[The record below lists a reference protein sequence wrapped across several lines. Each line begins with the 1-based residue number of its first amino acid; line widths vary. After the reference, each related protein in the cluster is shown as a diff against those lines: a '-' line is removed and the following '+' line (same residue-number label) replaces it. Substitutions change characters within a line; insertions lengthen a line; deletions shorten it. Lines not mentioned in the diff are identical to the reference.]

1 MSLRLLPKKIM
12 YYFASQ
18 SSFKMEEKDAYAEL
32 SSIRQLMER
41 SAKFISLSGL
51 SGVLAGVYAIIGA
64 YLGYRIV
71 YGNAGTLDYR
81 DTYISDPNVLIKL
94 VLIASSVLTLSL
106 ASGIYLTIR
115 QAKKR
120 SENFWN
126 PVSKRL
132 VTSMAIPLVTGGL
145 LIIIFILRQEHG
157 IVASACL
164 IFYGLAL
171 ISASQ
176 YTFNDVKWLGC
187 GEIILGLLAAATPGY
202 GLVFWVIGFGFLH
215 ILYGT
220 IMHFKYNQ

>member
-1 MSLRLLPKKIM
+1 
-12 YYFASQ
+12 
-18 SSFKMEEKDAYAEL
+18 MEEKDAYAEL

-71 YGNAGTLDYR
+71 YGDSNSLDYR
-81 DTYISDPNVLIKL
+81 YTYISDPNVLIKL
-94 VLIASSVLTLSL
+94 VLIATSVLVLSL
-106 ASGIYLTIR
+106 ASGVYLTIR

-120 SENFWN
+120 RENFWN

-132 VTSMAIPLVTGGL
+132 VTSMAIPLITGGL
-145 LIIIFILRQEHG
+145 LIVIFILRQEHG

-164 IFYGLAL
+164 VFYGLAL
-171 ISASQ
+171 IAASQ
-176 YTFNDVKWLGC
+176 YTFNDVKWLGF